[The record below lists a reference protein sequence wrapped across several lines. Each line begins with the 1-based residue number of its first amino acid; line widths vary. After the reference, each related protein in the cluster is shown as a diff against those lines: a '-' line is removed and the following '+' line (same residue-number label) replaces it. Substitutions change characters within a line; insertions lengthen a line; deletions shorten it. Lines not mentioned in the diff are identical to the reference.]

1 MGLGIIFLDTT
12 LNTDQQRTEKFN
24 YIILQIFCISKKNS
38 IVTMPPMKL
47 VKILFIYFQKYH
59 TNTTQKIPNSGL
71 TFLAVNFIFQLYP
84 MEHIQSEYYVWV
96 TWIKF
101 SFLSVRVIC
110 FYLHSVLIWE
120 CFPVQSLLFM
130 EFFWPFFWP
139 ISSFKILIIC
149 CHMLSNLSVHVSTL
163 PFPSKIS

>member
-1 MGLGIIFLDTT
+1 MGLGITFLDTT
-12 LNTDQQRTEKFN
+12 LNIDQQRTEKFN

-84 MEHIQSEYYVWV
+84 MERIQSEYYVWV

-120 CFPVQSLLFM
+120 CFPVQSLLFT
-130 EFFWPFFWP
+130 EFFWPYGKLSQSQVSRYSLFAA
-139 ISSFKILIIC
+139 IC
-149 CHMLSNLSVHVSTL
+149 S
-163 PFPSKIS
+163 